1 MISASTH
8 SRKKCARAEN
18 NMRSLPPCGTH
29 TPAQQQLQST
39 CCTPHIWCTGARSTP
54 RTSASESLADSDPDG
69 RAVVL
74 ALVVG
79 GGGGRAREESE
90 DFVIEVEH
98 LRGQCRFA
106 AHHPRQLPVDLPV
119 GIVVHVAAFRIARAV
134 CAILKDTRRGGLA

>member
-1 MISASTH
+1 MISAGTH

-79 GGGGRAREESE
+79 GVGGRAREESE
-90 DFVIEVEH
+90 DFVIEVEQ
-98 LRGQCRFA
+98 LRGQLRFR
-106 AHHPRQLPVDLPV
+106 PPPPPP
-119 GIVVHVAAFRIARAV
+119 VAAVFQLGKLFTSAAS
-134 CAILKDTRRGGLA
+134 GL